1 MERAHPDLAC
11 PFASHRFTIFG
22 FGLEFG
28 LTR

>member
-1 MERAHPDLAC
+1 MECAHPDLAR
-11 PFASHRFTIFG
+11 PFAPHRLKIFS